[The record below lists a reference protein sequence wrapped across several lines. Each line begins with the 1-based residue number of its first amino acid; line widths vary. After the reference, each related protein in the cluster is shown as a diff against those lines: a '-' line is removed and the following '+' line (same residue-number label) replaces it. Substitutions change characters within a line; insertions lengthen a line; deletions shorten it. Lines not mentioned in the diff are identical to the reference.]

1 MLSNSIDNRGNQ
13 RPDAVQEEIGRRVIE
28 ALRGLRFGS
37 VEIVV
42 HDGKVVQ
49 FERRERVRM
58 FPTGPDPSR

>member
-1 MLSNSIDNRGNQ
+1 MSSNLIDNGGNPQ
-13 RPDAVQEEIGRRVIE
+13 RDAVQEEIGRRIIE

-58 FPTGPDPSR
+58 SPTGPDPSR